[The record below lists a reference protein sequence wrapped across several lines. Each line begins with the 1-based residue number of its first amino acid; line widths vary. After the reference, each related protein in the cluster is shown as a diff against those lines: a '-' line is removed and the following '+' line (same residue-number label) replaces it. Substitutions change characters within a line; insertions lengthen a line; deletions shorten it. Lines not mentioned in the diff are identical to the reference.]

1 MPELPEVETVRR
13 GLEPLLLNQIFS
25 TAHII
30 DPRLKSPI
38 SSDLPEKL
46 AHFQITELKRRGKY
60 ILLKCEQNQL
70 KCEQNQ
76 QIAYLLIHLGM
87 TGSLRVTSQ
96 STPLQPHVCID
107 FLLEN
112 GQMLRYI
119 DPRRFGLIEWID
131 GDPLQSKHL
140 AHFGPEPFEEA
151 FNTEYFY
158 QQLKRRR
165 VPIKNLI
172 MENQIVV
179 GVGNIY
185 ASESL
190 FHAGIL
196 PTRLG
201 ISISFKETEK
211 LREEIISTLNKAL
224 EQGGTTIRNFTNAE
238 GNAGYFKQFLYVY
251 GRNDQPCHHCKT
263 LIQQITQGQRSTYF
277 CPNCQK

>member
-13 GLEPLLLNQIFS
+13 GLEPHLLNHFFL
-25 TAHII
+25 TANII
-30 DPRLKSPI
+30 DSRLKLPI
-38 SSDLPEKL
+38 ETTLIDNVSHTK
-46 AHFQITELKRRGKY
+46 ITQLKRRGKY
-60 ILLKCEQNQL
+60 LLFQCE
-70 KCEQNQ
+70 KDQ
-76 QIAYLLIHLGM
+76 QIAHLLIHLGM
-87 TGSLRVTSQ
+87 TGSLRVISQ
-96 STPLQPHVCID
+96 QTPLQPHTCID
-107 FLLEN
+107 FMLEN
-112 GQMLRYI
+112 DQMLRYI
-119 DPRRFGLIEWID
+119 DPRRFGVILWIEN
-131 GDPLQSKHL
+131 DPFQHKLL
-140 AHFGPEPFEEA
+140 AHLGPEPFEES

-201 ISISFKETEK
+201 VSISFEEAEK
-211 LREEIISTLNKAL
+211 LREEIISTLNKSL

-251 GRNDQPCHHCKT
+251 GRNDQPCHHCNA

-277 CPNCQK
+277 CPHCQK

>member
-25 TAHII
+25 SAQII
-30 DPRLKSPI
+30 EPRLKIPI

-46 AHFQITELKRRGKY
+46 ARTKITEIKRRGKY
-60 ILLKCEQNQL
+60 LLLKCD
-70 KCEQNQ
+70 KNQ
-76 QIAYLLIHLGM
+76 QIIHLLIHLGM
-87 TGSLRVTSQ
+87 TGSLRVLPQ
-96 STPLQPHVCID
+96 HTPLQPHVCID

-112 GQMLRYI
+112 GQLLRYT
-119 DPRRFGLIEWID
+119 DPRRFGLIEWIE

-201 ISISFKETEK
+201 ASISFKEAEK

>member
-13 GLEPLLLNQIFS
+13 GLEPHLLNQTFS
-25 TAHII
+25 TAKII
-30 DPRLKSPI
+30 DPRLKLPI
-38 SSDLPEKL
+38 SSDLPEQVAQFKIL
-46 AHFQITELKRRGKY
+46 ELKRRGKY
-60 ILLKCEQNQL
+60 LLFKCQKNQEI
-70 KCEQNQ
+70 KH
-76 QIAYLLIHLGM
+76 LLIHLGM
-87 TGSLRVTSQ
+87 TGSLRVIPQ
-96 STPLQPHVCID
+96 NAPLQPHVCID

-112 GQMLRYI
+112 GFMLRYI
-119 DPRRFGLIEWID
+119 DPRRFGLIEWLD
-131 GDPLQSKHL
+131 DNPLQSKHL
-140 AHFGPEPFEEA
+140 AHFGPEPFEES
-151 FNTEYFY
+151 FNAEYFY
-158 QQLKRRR
+158 QQLKHRR

-201 ISISFKETEK
+201 VSISFEETEK

-238 GNAGYFKQFLYVY
+238 GQMGYFKQFLYVY
-251 GRNDQPCHHCKT
+251 GRNDQPCRHCNT

>member
-13 GLEPLLLNQIFS
+13 GLETPLLNQTFS
-25 TAHII
+25 TAQII
-30 DPRLKSPI
+30 DPRLKLPI

-46 AHFQITELKRRGKY
+46 ARSKIIELKRRGKY
-60 ILLKCEQNQL
+60 LLFKCQ
-70 KCEQNQ
+70 KNQ
-76 QIAYLLIHLGM
+76 QITHLLIHLGM
-87 TGSLRVTSQ
+87 TGSLRIFPQ
-96 STPLQPHVCID
+96 NTPLQPHVCID

-112 GQMLRYI
+112 GQLLRYT
-119 DPRRFGLIEWID
+119 DPRRFGVIVLID
-131 GDPLQSKHL
+131 GDPLQHKLL
-140 AHFGPEPFEEA
+140 AHFGPEPFEES

-201 ISISFKETEK
+201 VSISFEEAEK

-251 GRNDQPCHHCKT
+251 GRNDQPCHHCKS